1 METDQSP
8 LPDQETPPQVHTG
21 LLPEDQPVATGLLTS
36 AEVEQVVS
44 TIPAGD
50 PPLEGIQSYPANP
63 PAPPPVTE
71 VAQNTAPTEVPQAV
85 APPQELIRFRMD
97 VSDTPPEGFETPVSN
112 SSPTVDPTDP
122 EAIKAADA
130 ARAKELLAR
139 QELERHDA
147 RKNHFMATR
156 HKTEAQLLDEREA
169 SKKAFLEKV
178 MEARRKAAA
187 PPPPTQPV
195 PPAVLAQTQAEIA
208 EGKRMQAIHAE
219 RAGQRVAPP
228 HDPREGNS
236 VAVFRPGDYVPD
248 QKKGQGNTNARPVQ

>member
-8 LPDQETPPQVHTG
+8 LPPDQETPPQVHTG

-36 AEVEQVVS
+36 VQAEPVAPAEV
-44 TIPAGD
+44 
-50 PPLEGIQSYPANP
+50 
-63 PAPPPVTE
+63 
-71 VAQNTAPTEVPQAV
+71 PTEAPA
-85 APPQELIRFRMD
+85 APAEDIKPPQELIRFRMD